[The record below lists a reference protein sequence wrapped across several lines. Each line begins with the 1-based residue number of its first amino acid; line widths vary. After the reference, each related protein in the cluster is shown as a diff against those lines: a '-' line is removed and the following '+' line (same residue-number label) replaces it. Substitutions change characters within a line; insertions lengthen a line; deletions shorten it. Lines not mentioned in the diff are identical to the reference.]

1 MMRPASLTLA
11 AGLLLGGAGTAQADD
26 APACNPA
33 GAQLELNACADQD
46 FRKADAELNAV
57 YRQVLALHAD
67 SPIALARIKAAQRLW
82 VQLRDADLE
91 ARYPVGADENP
102 RMLYGSMYPMLY
114 SGAKASLTAT
124 RTAYLRSQFLE
135 RSEYDL

>member
-1 MMRPASLTLA
+1 MMRRFSSLWLA
-11 AGLLLGGAGTAQADD
+11 CLLLGSAFTAQADD
-26 APACNPA
+26 APACNGA
-33 GAQLELNACADQD
+33 GTQLELNACAHQE
-46 FRKADAELNAV
+46 FSKADAELNTA
-57 YRQVLALHAD
+57 YRQVLARHAD
-67 SPIALARIKAAQRLW
+67 APTALARIKTAQRLW

-91 ARYPVGADENP
+91 ARYPVGEDEDP

-114 SGAKASLTAT
+114 ASAKAALTTT